1 MTRNFSFLVD
11 WTTSMGSWF
20 WWLSFVI
27 YAFVHT
33 LSGCKTKKKLIP
45 TKTRVVV
52 PATNPP
58 RPGANNN
65 GVIQT
70 TGVPYLAVEGVQNEK
85 PPLEKLSTDKDPDLS
100 ADLPIDSTNKKKL
113 EDKNDSFNE
122 RQPVSREAKR
132 AAEIKVSH
140 PVARN
145 RDDYKTLHRANMP
158 SSDFDKTMS
167 IDQQVKDT
175 KKSKEEKKEV
185 KKPTEANKK

>member
-1 MTRNFSFLVD
+1 M
-11 WTTSMGSWF
+11 
-20 WWLSFVI
+20 
-27 YAFVHT
+27 
-33 LSGCKTKKKLIP
+33 P
-45 TKTRVVV
+45 TKTGVVV

-70 TGVPYLAVEGVQNEK
+70 TGAPYLAADGLQNEK
-85 PPLEKLSTDKDPDLS
+85 PPLEKPSTDKDPDLS
-100 ADLPIDSTNKKKL
+100 ADLQIDSTNKKKR

-122 RQPVSREAKR
+122 RQPVPREAKR
-132 AAEIKVSH
+132 AAEIKVTH

-167 IDQQVKDT
+167 IDQQAKDA
-175 KKSKEEKKEV
+175 KKPKDEKKEV
-185 KKPTEANKK
+185 KKSTEANKK